1 VLRIIAL
8 ALLCAP
14 GLAGADETPPLSWV
28 HQYAL
33 ATWEPGAA
41 LIPVLDGIAA
51 DPATRNT
58 AMYDNVAELLS
69 RKAGDA
75 RLKWPDSTQLITF
88 LMRTRSGR
96 YRDVLAAAT
105 KRIPRSKARDAAVEF
120 VAEHRHDETP
130 QYVPGTIDFEALR
143 AQYLRDALAARPT
156 DAFARQLGGLGDG
169 TRISELFALAGAPQ
183 HVEFRHVRVSET
195 LNFRRLLCYY
205 RGAGRIVF
213 GLVPDKGWV
222 LQSVVVNPLAFELD
236 MPYRA
241 HATELGLPDDARVR
255 MIQLLNGGDVGV
267 KTAME
272 GTLKTQAPV
281 SLEFLD
287 TAAQY
292 LSENFSPA
300 DEVADDAHAWIVRVL
315 QERGGARYAAII
327 TAAKRSAGSR
337 TSTQAF
343 AEVRK
348 VKGITRTPY
357 ADGGIS
363 LAAQRT
369 KYPSL
374 YPEIQFMSGRL

>member
-1 VLRIIAL
+1 
-8 ALLCAP
+8 
-14 GLAGADETPPLSWV
+14 
-28 HQYAL
+28 
-33 ATWEPGAA
+33 
-41 LIPVLDGIAA
+41 VLDGIAA

-69 RKAGDA
+69 RKAGDE
-75 RLKWPDSTQLITF
+75 RLRWPDATQLFTF
-88 LMRTRSGR
+88 LLRTKSVR
-96 YRDVLAAAT
+96 YRDVMAAAA
-105 KRIPRSKARDAAVEF
+105 KQVPRSKARDAALEF
-120 VAEHRHDETP
+120 VAQHRRDATP
-130 QYVPGTIDFEALR
+130 QYVPGSIDFDALR

-156 DAFARQLGGLGDG
+156 DAFARQLGGLSDG
-169 TRISELFALAGAPQ
+169 TDIAALFTLAGAPQ
-183 HVEFRHVRVSET
+183 HLEFRQVRVSET

-205 RGAGRIVF
+205 RGVGRIVF

-222 LQSVVVNPLAFELD
+222 LQSVVVNPLAFEFD

-241 HATELGLPDDARVR
+241 HAAELDLPDDAHVR
-255 MIQLLNGGDVGV
+255 MSQLMNGGDVGV

-272 GTLKTQAPV
+272 LTLKTQAPI

-292 LSENFSPA
+292 LSENFRSPA

-327 TAAKRSAGSR
+327 TAAKRSDGSR

-363 LAAQRT
+363 LAAQRV

-374 YPEIQFMSGRL
+374 YPEVQFMSGRL